1 MHQLDDMKT
10 YAALPALAAGATAAM
25 IVVIAPLQA
34 KDSFSAARLFFNL
47 LCVHYGK
54 RHVTIRLPQTC
65 RRLLQH
71 ALASSSSTIASIAAN
86 PATTALDC

>member
-47 LCVHYGK
+47 LCVHCGK
-54 RHVTIRLPQTC
+54 
-65 RRLLQH
+65 
-71 ALASSSSTIASIAAN
+71 
-86 PATTALDC
+86 